1 MDRRSHGTVGASTFS
16 EFLAD
21 LPAELDALLDWFDT
35 EADQAVLAEDVR
47 AYADELLN
55 GLRSDQAIIP
65 DMQADAARIVALV
78 LTHHIRNPEHC
89 AAWLNLGFGLR
100 RIAISDSDAVK
111 ALRLER
117 ALACFSRALTLSREH
132 RPVAI
137 RAWAGKA
144 LAFRQLERFD
154 AAVRSAREALNLDP
168 SDPNLWLLCSYSLT
182 FVGKDHEAA
191 ESVQRAYAAY
201 VAAGRP
207 EGLRHIF
214 EDEAL
219 VMKTH

>member
-1 MDRRSHGTVGASTFS
+1 MDRRSRGTVRASTAS

-21 LPAELDALLDWFDT
+21 LPDELEALLDWFDT
-35 EADQAVLAEDVR
+35 EADQVTLAKDVR
-47 AYADELLN
+47 EFAGGLLT
-55 GLRSDQAIIP
+55 GLQSDQAIIP
-65 DMQADAARIVALV
+65 ELQADAARALALV
-78 LTHHIRNPEHC
+78 LTHHVRNPGHC
-89 AAWLNLGFGLR
+89 GAWLNLGFGLR
-100 RIAISDSDAVK
+100 RLAISDSEAVK

-117 ALACFSRALTLSREH
+117 ALACFDRAVALSRAH

-154 AAVRSAREALNLDP
+154 DAVRSAREALNLDP
-168 SDPNLWLLCSYSLT
+168 SDPNLWLLCSYCLT
-182 FVGKDHEAA
+182 FAGKDDEAT
-191 ESVQRAYAAY
+191 ESVQGAFDAY

-219 VMKTH
+219 

>member
-1 MDRRSHGTVGASTFS
+1 
-16 EFLAD
+16 LAD
-21 LPAELDALLDWFDT
+21 SPDEPAALLDWFDT
-35 EADQAVLAEDVR
+35 EADQATLAKDVR
-47 AYADELLN
+47 AYAGELLA

-65 DMQADAARIVALV
+65 EVHADAARIVALV

-89 AAWLNLGFGLR
+89 GAWLNLGFGLR
-100 RIAISDSDAVK
+100 RLAISDSEAVK

-117 ALACFSRALTLSREH
+117 ALACFDRALALSREH

-154 AAVRSAREALNLDP
+154 NAVRSAREALNLDP
-168 SDPNLWLLCSYSLT
+168 SDPNLWLLCSYCLT
-182 FVGKDHEAA
+182 VAGKDDEAS
-191 ESVQRAYAAY
+191 ESVHGAFDAY

-214 EDEAL
+214 ENDVL
-219 VMKTH
+219 